1 MYICSVPLTSPSYS
15 PSPMQPD
22 CIIQQEIYFRPPS
35 STQPLSFDVSATKKE
50 GRHDKTD
57 DSERERSRWCMTKAS
72 KCHSLQAFRLCSL
85 VADSLF
91 EEKTVLCLR
100 VQTFRFEL
108 NKILKNKRNLI
119 SQAAQTHNKMVY
131 SAV

>member
-1 MYICSVPLTSPSYS
+1 MPLTSPSYS
-15 PSPMQPD
+15 PSPVQPG
-22 CIIQQEIYFRPPS
+22 CIIQQEIYFRPSS
-35 STQPLSFDVSATKKE
+35 STQPLSFDVSATKRE

-57 DSERERSRWCMTKAS
+57 DSKRERSLWCMTKAS
-72 KCHSLQAFRLCSL
+72 KCHSLQAFRLFSL

-91 EEKTVLCLR
+91 EEKAVLCLR
-100 VQTFRFEL
+100 VQAFRFEL

-119 SQAAQTHNKMVY
+119 YQATQTHNKMFH